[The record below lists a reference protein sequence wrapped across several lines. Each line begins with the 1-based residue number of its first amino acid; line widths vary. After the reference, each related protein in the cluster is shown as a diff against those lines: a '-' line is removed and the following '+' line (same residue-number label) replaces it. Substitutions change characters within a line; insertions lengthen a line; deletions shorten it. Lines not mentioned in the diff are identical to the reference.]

1 MKVYNVLHRKKE
13 EFIPQQPNRVKMY
26 VCGMTVN
33 GEPHLGH
40 ARQVITFDMISQYL
54 RFKGY
59 EVIYVSNYTDV
70 DDRIINQAKELNISP
85 LKLANQRIQ
94 TIEKVWSQIC
104 VSQPNVKPR
113 VTYFIPQIIDFVKDL
128 INKGYAYTT
137 DNGDVYFSVKKY
149 SNYGVLSNR
158 KIDELINS
166 VRIETAENKRDA
178 LDFAL
183 WKSVD
188 NNEFGFESPWG
199 KGRPGWHIECSTM
212 IKHILGNT
220 VDIHG
225 GGKDLIFPHHENE
238 LAQSSCE
245 NGCPLANYWLHNGL
259 ITVDGQKM
267 SKSFGNFVLVKD
279 VLKNY
284 DPEVLRLAVLIN
296 HYTSTLDMGE
306 NSFKQ
311 AEKNLY
317 YFYNAL
323 NKIELAK
330 QSSQVKDYDES
341 VLNLF
346 IDCMDD
352 DFNSAK
358 FIAELFSLFSKSS
371 TYNDNKQVN
380 SILFALDKIK
390 DVLGIFKHN
399 IQEFIEQ
406 TKQKYLKELNLE
418 EEYINKK
425 IQERTILKQQ
435 KNYVEADKIRDELD
449 ALGIILKDNKQTT
462 TWDIKKLY

>member
-1 MKVYNVLHRKKE
+1 M
-13 EFIPQQPNRVKMY
+13 
-26 VCGMTVN
+26 
-33 GEPHLGH
+33 
-40 ARQVITFDMISQYL
+40 
-54 RFKGY
+54 
-59 EVIYVSNYTDV
+59 
-70 DDRIINQAKELNISP
+70 
-85 LKLANQRIQ
+85 
-94 TIEKVWSQIC
+94 
-104 VSQPNVKPR
+104 
-113 VTYFIPQIIDFVKDL
+113 
-128 INKGYAYTT
+128 
-137 DNGDVYFSVKKY
+137 YFSVKKY

-188 NNEFGFESPWG
+188 DNEFGFESPWG

>member
-1 MKVYNVLHRKKE
+1 M
-13 EFIPQQPNRVKMY
+13 
-26 VCGMTVN
+26 
-33 GEPHLGH
+33 
-40 ARQVITFDMISQYL
+40 
-54 RFKGY
+54 
-59 EVIYVSNYTDV
+59 
-70 DDRIINQAKELNISP
+70 
-85 LKLANQRIQ
+85 
-94 TIEKVWSQIC
+94 
-104 VSQPNVKPR
+104 
-113 VTYFIPQIIDFVKDL
+113 
-128 INKGYAYTT
+128 
-137 DNGDVYFSVKKY
+137 
-149 SNYGVLSNR
+149 
-158 KIDELINS
+158 
-166 VRIETAENKRDA
+166 
-178 LDFAL
+178 
-183 WKSVD
+183 
-188 NNEFGFESPWG
+188 
-199 KGRPGWHIECSTM
+199 
-212 IKHILGNT
+212 
-220 VDIHG
+220 
-225 GGKDLIFPHHENE
+225 
-238 LAQSSCE
+238 
-245 NGCPLANYWLHNGL
+245 
-259 ITVDGQKM
+259 
-267 SKSFGNFVLVKD
+267 
-279 VLKNY
+279 
-284 DPEVLRLAVLIN
+284 
-296 HYTSTLDMGE
+296 
-306 NSFKQ
+306 
-311 AEKNLY
+311 Y

>member
-113 VTYFIPQIIDFVKDL
+113 VTNFIPQIIDFVKDL

-188 NNEFGFESPWG
+188 DNEFGFESPWG

>member
-85 LKLANQRIQ
+85 VKLANQRIQ

-113 VTYFIPQIIDFVKDL
+113 VTNFIPQIIDFVKDL

-188 NNEFGFESPWG
+188 DNEFGFESPWG

>member
-113 VTYFIPQIIDFVKDL
+113 VTNFIPQIIDFVKDL

>member
-113 VTYFIPQIIDFVKDL
+113 VTNFIPQIIDFVKDL

-188 NNEFGFESPWG
+188 DNEFGFESPWG

-341 VLNLF
+341 ALNLF